1 MTNAFVPVMRR
12 KLMTKKQ
19 IIIDGVDVSECKHLY
34 KEIDCLAHIDF
45 SECCEGYNPSYGY
58 CPNTDCYYKQLKR
71 KEQECEEKQKT
82 AQDAISKLCT
92 EKSALYNEL
101 DKLKRDNDLFRT
113 CHDNEQEKRRKY
125 EQTLTEIKEIAETIS
140 LPMGTGKSCNR
151 VILAKQI
158 LQKISECEVEND
170 NA

>member
-1 MTNAFVPVMRR
+1 
-12 KLMTKKQ
+12 MTKKQ

>member
-1 MTNAFVPVMRR
+1 
-12 KLMTKKQ
+12 MTKKQ

-58 CPNTDCYYKQLKR
+58 CPNADCYYKQLKR

>member
-1 MTNAFVPVMRR
+1 MTD
-12 KLMTKKQ
+12 KQ
-19 IIIDGVDVSECKHLY
+19 IIIDDQKETIHRLQQECTEKTNAIIALG
-34 KEIDCLAHIDF
+34 E
-45 SECCEGYNPSYGY
+45 
-58 CPNTDCYYKQLKR
+58 QLQT

-125 EQTLTEIKEIAETIS
+125 EQTLTEIKEIAEENIRIAD
-140 LPMGTGKSCNR
+140 LEGLNGVYR
-151 VILAKQI
+151 RGLAKQI
-158 LQKISECEVEND
+158 LQKISEVENE
-170 NA
+170 N

>member
-1 MTNAFVPVMRR
+1 MTD
-12 KLMTKKQ
+12 KQ
-19 IIIDGVDVSECKHLY
+19 IIIDDQKETIHRLQQECTEKTNAIIALG
-34 KEIDCLAHIDF
+34 E
-45 SECCEGYNPSYGY
+45 
-58 CPNTDCYYKQLKR
+58 QLQT

-125 EQTLTEIKEIAETIS
+125 EQTLAEIKEIAETIS